1 MAVAAE
7 QAAVQLRRS
16 ILKGELAPGSRL
28 GEVELAAQ
36 LGMSRTPIREALRS
50 LSAQG
55 LVEILPNRG
64 ARVVQWSAAD
74 LQETYELRS
83 MLESHAA
90 RRAAPRISTDA
101 ITLLDSLCDDM
112 DACAHRG
119 DGVELAQLTDLNTR
133 FHRTILEAADSPRLT
148 SMLES
153 LVQVSL
159 MVRTFAKYSPEALLR
174 SMSHHRELTVAMR
187 VRSPEWAAAVMQ
199 THVLAASSVL
209 LDAATADRTGADQ

>member
-7 QAAVQLRRS
+7 QAAVQLRRA
-16 ILKGELAPGSRL
+16 ILDGELAPGARL

-36 LGMSRTPIREALRS
+36 LGMSRTPVREALRS

-64 ARVVQWSAAD
+64 ARVVRWSATD
-74 LQETYELRS
+74 LQEIYELRA

-90 RRAAPRISTDA
+90 RRAATRISTDSV
-101 ITLLDSLCDDM
+101 TLMDSLCDDM
-112 DACAHRG
+112 DSCAHRG
-119 DGVELAQLTDLNTR
+119 SSVELARLTELNSQ
-133 FHRTILEAADSPRLT
+133 FHRIILQAADSPRLE
-148 SMLES
+148 SMLDS

-159 MVRTFAKYSPEALLR
+159 MVRTFTRYSPEALLR

-187 VRSPEWAAAVMQ
+187 GRSPDWAAAVMQ
-199 THVLAASSVL
+199 THVLAAYSVL
-209 LDAATADRTGADQ
+209 LNAESADRTGVD